1 MTEIG
6 CYVERA
12 LDRLTVTTMLLC
24 SDSAPKILAGRPA
37 SAGLP
42 FLLRCAVLRCVM
54 SCDVP
59 NRVAMWISVDDTPRV
74 WITHILRHRCRFG
87 LIHVRF
93 RFSIGGM
100 SDAISSLQV
109 PPVPLPSYG
118 GRDARVTCSP
128 KIRRSQRPECGS
140 RLDPSKPF
148 GGKRSRRNGSI
159 RRRTPWTRER
169 RHDGP
174 GLPWR
179 AVSWVRRWNRRPHG

>member
-59 NRVAMWISVDDTPRV
+59 NSVAMCIRDSAEGVDNP
-74 WITHILRHRCRFG
+74 H
-87 LIHVRF
+87 
-93 RFSIGGM
+93 
-100 SDAISSLQV
+100 
-109 PPVPLPSYG
+109 
-118 GRDARVTCSP
+118 SP
-128 KIRRSQRPECGS
+128 TTG
-140 RLDPSKPF
+140 
-148 GGKRSRRNGSI
+148 
-159 RRRTPWTRER
+159 
-169 RHDGP
+169 
-174 GLPWR
+174 
-179 AVSWVRRWNRRPHG
+179 AVSA

>member
-59 NRVAMWISVDDTPRV
+59 NRVAMWISVDDTPRGV
-74 WITHILRHRCRFG
+74 DNPH
-87 LIHVRF
+87 
-93 RFSIGGM
+93 
-100 SDAISSLQV
+100 
-109 PPVPLPSYG
+109 
-118 GRDARVTCSP
+118 SP
-128 KIRRSQRPECGS
+128 TTG
-140 RLDPSKPF
+140 
-148 GGKRSRRNGSI
+148 
-159 RRRTPWTRER
+159 
-169 RHDGP
+169 
-174 GLPWR
+174 
-179 AVSWVRRWNRRPHG
+179 AVSA